1 MTTIRREDIELLA
14 PAGDWDCMRAAVANG
29 ADAIFF
35 GVEKFNA
42 RARANNFRM
51 DELPEIMS
59 FLHSYGVKG
68 FLTFNILV
76 FEDELRDAKELI
88 ETCMDA
94 GVDAVIVQDL
104 GLVKMIREISPDFPI
119 HGSTQMTITSPEA
132 VEFTKPFDMERVVL
146 GRENNLKQIRK
157 IGEQAKL
164 PMEVFVHG
172 AICVS
177 YSGQCLTSE
186 MWGGRSANRGECAQA
201 CRLPYDMMVDGE
213 HKPMGD
219 VTYLLSPKD
228 LAAIDIVPELIEAG
242 VTSFKIEGRMKQ
254 PEYVANVVSKYRKAI
269 DDYFDGQWTGPSKE
283 EVRELEQSFSRGF
296 THGFLKGTN
305 NKQLVDGTFP
315 KSRGVYVGRVEQVL
329 RDGVVCKIEAPLK
342 RGDGIGFDAGD
353 PTQKEEGGRIYD
365 LRRKGVKLEG
375 EAQVGW
381 IIDII
386 PGRNDVN
393 LRRVK
398 VGDRIW
404 KTSDPALDKRMR
416 ATFETE
422 KPYRVFPV
430 HVKAEGRVGEPLRTW
445 WTDVQKGTVVQV
457 DSELLLEEAKKRPMD
472 EALLEEQFG
481 RLGGTVYQLEKLDV
495 SLEGDLIVPMRE
507 LNAIRR
513 QAVEQLAG
521 ERPKPPVY
529 TKREADPFA
538 DAYPDH
544 KGIPYGG
551 GQLTALCRSLEQV
564 KAAVKTPVAMIYVDF
579 EFIKQFPEAIAVCRE
594 AGKPVA
600 LVTPRIHMPL
610 ENGYHRNILKLKPD
624 AVLVRNTGA
633 LNFYLQAKAEW
644 EQLRA
649 AMVIGTGQGEASGQ
663 RSEAVT
669 RLVDSTSTVEAR
681 NAKGSTMAQE
691 AGNDINASAPI
702 SADNGDSNG
711 PAASD
716 KGTGSPGASNASAEH
731 NLHVRVND
739 EGHNASKDHSNP
751 IDGIATTS
759 IGAWREQEHE
769 ASGGI
774 LGTNDVP
781 DTFPLL
787 IGDFSLNVANHKAV
801 ELFVEAGLD
810 SITPSYDLN
819 IQQMVDMLGYADT
832 SKLEIVIHQHL
843 PMFHTEHCVYC
854 TFLSEGTDYTNCGRP
869 CEEHRVSLR
878 DRIGMSHPVRVDEGC
893 RNTVYNAIEQSGAEY
908 LKHFLDLGVGSYRV
922 EFLEETSEQVHE
934 VIDLYARALR
944 GEISGTQVWRQLK
957 ATNQL
962 GVTRGQLVK

>member
-1 MTTIRREDIELLA
+1 MSTMKQGIQRGDIELLA

-51 DELPEIMS
+51 DDLPDIMA

-76 FEDELRDAKELI
+76 FENELEDAKELI
-88 ETCMDA
+88 ETCIDA

-132 VEFTKPFDMERVVL
+132 AEFTKPYGMERVVL
-146 GRENNLKQIRK
+146 GRENNLKQIQK
-157 IGEQAKL
+157 IGEKANV

-172 AICVS
+172 ALCVS

-213 HKPMGD
+213 HQPMGD

-269 DDYFDGQWTGPSKE
+269 DDYFDGNWAGPSKE
-283 EVRELEQSFSRGF
+283 EVRELQQSFSRGF

-315 KSRGVYVGRVEQVL
+315 KSRGVYVGTVQQVL
-329 RDGVVCKIEAPLK
+329 RDGVVCKLEAPLK

-353 PTQKEEGGRIYD
+353 PTKKEEGGRIYD
-365 LRRKGVKLEG
+365 LRRQGVKLEG
-375 EAQVGW
+375 EAEEGW
-381 IIDII
+381 IVDIV
-386 PGRNDVN
+386 PGRNDVD
-393 LRRVK
+393 LRRVH

-404 KTSDPALDKRMR
+404 KTSDQALDKRMR
-416 ATFETE
+416 ATFETD

-430 HVKAEGRVGEPLRTW
+430 HVRVEGRAGEPLRTW

-457 DSELLLEEAKKRPMD
+457 DSELPLDVAQKRPMD
-472 EALLEEQFG
+472 EALLREQLG
-481 RLGGTVYQLEKLDV
+481 RLGGTVYQLEALEAV
-495 SLEGDLIVPMRE
+495 LEGDVIVPMRE

-513 QAVEQLAG
+513 RAVEELAG

-529 TKREADPFA
+529 VKRDIEAMGDAVKEQTPVPF
-538 DAYPDH
+538 
-544 KGIPYGG
+544 GG
-551 GQLTALCRSLEQV
+551 AQLTALCRNLEQV
-564 KAAVKTPVAMIYVDF
+564 QAAVKTDVALIYADF
-579 EFIKQFPEAIAVCRE
+579 EFIKQFPAAIEACRA
-594 AGKPVA
+594 AGKPIA
-600 LVTPRIHMPL
+600 LVTPRIHMPN
-610 ENGYHRNILKLKPD
+610 ENGYHRNILNLKPD

-633 LNFYLQAKAEW
+633 LNYYQLEKAEW
-644 EQLRA
+644 
-649 AMVIGTGQGEASGQ
+649 AS
-663 RSEAVT
+663 
-669 RLVDSTSTVEAR
+669 
-681 NAKGSTMAQE
+681 KM
-691 AGNDINASAPI
+691 
-702 SADNGDSNG
+702 
-711 PAASD
+711 AASTLPSEEIMEQAEND
-716 KGTGSPGASNASAEH
+716 PKLAICPG
-731 NLHVRVND
+731 
-739 EGHNASKDHSNP
+739 KP
-751 IDGIATTS
+751 
-759 IGAWREQEHE
+759 QEE
-769 ASGGI
+769 
-774 LGTNDVP
+774 P
-781 DTFPLL
+781 FPQL
-787 IGDFSLNVANHKAV
+787 IGDFSLNVANHKTV
-801 ELFVEAGLD
+801 QLFKEAGLD
-810 SITPSYDLN
+810 RITPSYDLN
-819 IQQMVDMLGYADT
+819 IQQMVDMLRHADT
-832 SKLEIVIHQHL
+832 SMLEIVIHQHL

-908 LKHFLDLGVGSYRV
+908 LVNFLELGVGTYRV
-922 EFLEETSEQVHE
+922 EFLEETPEQVQE
-934 VIDLYARALR
+934 VIDLYGRALR
-944 GEISGTQVWRQLK
+944 GEISGTEVWRKLK

>member
-1 MTTIRREDIELLA
+1 MRMTTLKREDIELLA

-51 DELPEIMS
+51 DELPEIMA

-76 FEDELRDAKELI
+76 FEDELKDAKQLI
-88 ETCMDA
+88 DACVEA

-104 GLVKMIREISPDFPI
+104 GLVKLIRQISPDFPI

-146 GRENNLKQIRK
+146 GRENNLKQIKK
-157 IGEQAKL
+157 IGELAKL

-172 AICVS
+172 ALCVS

-213 HKPMGD
+213 HFPMGD

-228 LAAIDIVPELIEAG
+228 LAAIELVPDLIEAG
-242 VTSFKIEGRMKQ
+242 VTSFKIEGRLKS

-269 DDYFDGQWTGPSKE
+269 DDHFDGTWTGPTKE
-283 EVRELEQSFSRGF
+283 DVRELQQSFSRGF
-296 THGFLKGTN
+296 THGFLSGTN
-305 NKQLVDGTFP
+305 NKMLVDGTFP
-315 KSRGVYVGRVEQVL
+315 KSRGVYLGTVQQVL

-375 EAQVGW
+375 EAEEGW
-381 IIDII
+381 IVDIV
-386 PGRNDVN
+386 PGRQDVD

-404 KTSDPALDKRMR
+404 KTGDQALEKRMR
-416 ATFETE
+416 ATYETE

-430 HVKAEGRVGEPLRTW
+430 HVRVEGRVGEPLRTW
-445 WTDVQKGTVVQV
+445 WTDVQKGTEVQV
-457 DSELLLEEAKKRPMD
+457 DSELELEAAQKRPMD
-472 EALLEEQFG
+472 AALLEEQLG
-481 RLGGTVYQLEKLDV
+481 RLGGTVYQLEQMEVK
-495 SLEGDLIVPMRE
+495 LEGDVIVPMRE

-513 QAVEQLAG
+513 RAVDYLAG

-529 TKREADPFA
+529 VQRDVDVYGDAAREQERTVVPF
-538 DAYPDH
+538 
-544 KGIPYGG
+544 GG
-551 GQLTALCRSLEQV
+551 AQLTALCRTLEQV
-564 KAAVKTPVAMIYVDF
+564 QVAVKTDVALIYADF
-579 EFIKQFPEAIAVCRE
+579 EFIKQFPAAIEACRA
-594 AGKPVA
+594 AGKPIA
-600 LVTPRIHMPL
+600 LVTPRIHMPN

-633 LNFYLQAKAEW
+633 LHFYTQAKAEF
-644 EQLRA
+644 EAKQQA
-649 AMVIGTGQGEASGQ
+649 EGGANNGE
-663 RSEAVT
+663 
-669 RLVDSTSTVEAR
+669 
-681 NAKGSTMAQE
+681 
-691 AGNDINASAPI
+691 
-702 SADNGDSNG
+702 
-711 PAASD
+711 
-716 KGTGSPGASNASAEH
+716 
-731 NLHVRVND
+731 
-739 EGHNASKDHSNP
+739 
-751 IDGIATTS
+751 
-759 IGAWREQEHE
+759 
-769 ASGGI
+769 
-774 LGTNDVP
+774 
-781 DTFPLL
+781 TFPTL

-801 ELFVEAGLD
+801 ELFADAGLQL
-810 SITPSYDLN
+810 ITPSYDLN
-819 IQQMVDMLGYADT
+819 IQQMIDMLGRSDT

-854 TFLSEGTDYTNCGRP
+854 TFLSEGTDFTNCGRP
-869 CEEHRVSLR
+869 CEERSISLR

-893 RNTVYNAIEQSGAEY
+893 RNTVYNAVEQSGAEY
-908 LKHFLDLGVGSYRV
+908 LPNFLEHGVSSYRV
-922 EFLEETSEQVHE
+922 EFLEETPEQVTE
-934 VIDLYARALR
+934 VIDLYGRALR
-944 GEISGTQVWRQLK
+944 GEISGTQVWRKLK

>member
-1 MTTIRREDIELLA
+1 MTTIKQHNDRQAVDVVKAAMRKAGMAPRNLRREDIELLA

-42 RARANNFRM
+42 RARANNFQM
-51 DELPEIMS
+51 DELPEIMA

-76 FEDELRDAKELI
+76 FENELADAKELI
-88 ETCMDA
+88 DACVTA

-104 GLVKMIREISPDFPI
+104 GLVKLIREISPDFPI

-132 VEFTKPFDMERVVL
+132 ASFTKPYGLERVVL
-146 GRENNLKQIRK
+146 GRENNLKQIQK
-157 IGEQAKL
+157 IGAEAQL

-172 AICVS
+172 ALCVS

-213 HKPMGD
+213 HQPMGD

-228 LAAIDIVPELIEAG
+228 LAALDLVPELIEAG

-269 DDYFDGQWTGPSKE
+269 DDYFDGRWTGPTKE
-283 EVRELEQSFSRGF
+283 EVRELQQSFSRGF

-315 KSRGVYVGRVEQVL
+315 KSRGVYLGRVEQVL
-329 RDGVVCKIEAPLK
+329 RDGVVCKLEAPLK

-353 PTQKEEGGRIYD
+353 PTKKEEGGRVYD
-365 LRRKGVKLEG
+365 LRRKGVKLDG
-375 EAQVGW
+375 EAQEGW
-381 IIDII
+381 QVDIV
-386 PGRNDVN
+386 PGRHDVD

-430 HVKAEGRVGEPLRTW
+430 HVRVEGRAGEPLRTW
-445 WTDVQKGTVVQV
+445 WTDVPKGTTVQV
-457 DSELLLEEAKKRPMD
+457 DSELALEAAQKRPMD
-472 EALLEEQFG
+472 QALLEEQFG
-481 RLGGTVYQLEKLDV
+481 RLGGTVYQLERLDV
-495 SLEGDLIVPMRE
+495 ALEGDIIVPMRE
-507 LNAIRR
+507 LNAVRR
-513 QAVEQLAG
+513 RAVELLAG

-529 TKREADPFA
+529 EHRDV
-538 DAYPDH
+538 DV
-544 KGIPYGG
+544 YGG
-551 GQLTALCRSLEQV
+551 AVREHTAVQPGQARLTALCRSLAQV
-564 KAAVKTPVAMIYVDF
+564 KAAVNTEAELIYADF
-579 EFIKQFPEAIAVCRE
+579 EFIKQFPAVIEACRA
-594 AGKPVA
+594 AGKPIA
-600 LVTPRIHMPL
+600 LVTPRIHMPG

-633 LNFYLQAKAEW
+633 LQFYMQAKAE
-644 EQLRA
+644 A
-649 AMVIGTGQGEASGQ
+649 AERGEA
-663 RSEAVT
+663 
-669 RLVDSTSTVEAR
+669 
-681 NAKGSTMAQE
+681 
-691 AGNDINASAPI
+691 
-702 SADNGDSNG
+702 
-711 PAASD
+711 
-716 KGTGSPGASNASAEH
+716 
-731 NLHVRVND
+731 
-739 EGHNASKDHSNP
+739 
-751 IDGIATTS
+751 
-759 IGAWREQEHE
+759 
-769 ASGGI
+769 
-774 LGTNDVP
+774 
-781 DTFPLL
+781 FPRL
-787 IGDFSLNVANHKAV
+787 IGDFSLNVANHKTV
-801 ELFVEAGLD
+801 ELFAASGLD
-810 SITPSYDLN
+810 CITPSYDLN
-819 IQQMVDMLGYADT
+819 IQQMIDMLRHSDT
-832 SKLEIVIHQHL
+832 SLLEIVIHQHL

-908 LKHFLDLGVGSYRV
+908 ITHFLDLGVGSYRV
-922 EFLEETSEQVHE
+922 EFLEETPEQVHQ
-934 VIDLYARALR
+934 VIDLYGRALR
-944 GEISGTQVWRQLK
+944 AEISGTEVWRTLK

>member
-1 MTTIRREDIELLA
+1 MEPVEMKIQRSDIELLA

-51 DELPEIMS
+51 DELPEIMAY
-59 FLHSYGVKG
+59 LHSYGVKG

-76 FEDELRDAKELI
+76 FEDELKDAQHLI
-88 ETCMDA
+88 EVCMEA

-104 GLVKMIREISPDFPI
+104 GLVKVIRELSPDFPI

-132 VEFTKPFDMERVVL
+132 VNFTKPFGMERVVL

-157 IGEQAKL
+157 IGEEAKL

-172 AICVS
+172 ALCVS

-213 HKPMGD
+213 HHPMGD

-269 DDYFDGQWTGPSKE
+269 DDYFDGTWTGPSKE
-283 EVRELEQSFSRGF
+283 DVRELQQSFSRGF
-296 THGFLKGTN
+296 THGFLTGTN
-305 NKQLVDGTFP
+305 NKELVDGTFP
-315 KSRGVYVGRVEQVL
+315 KSRGVYLGRVEQVL
-329 RDGVVCKIEAPLK
+329 RDGVVCKLEAPLK

-353 PTQKEEGGRIYD
+353 PTQKEEGGRVYD
-365 LRRKGVKLEG
+365 VRRKGVKLEG
-375 EAQVGW
+375 EAEEGW
-381 IIDII
+381 IVDIV

-404 KTSDPALDKRMR
+404 KTGDQALDKRMR

-430 HVKAEGRVGEPLRTW
+430 HVRAEGRAGEVLRTW
-445 WTDVQKGTVVQV
+445 WTDVQKGTMVQV
-457 DSELLLEEAKKRPMD
+457 DSELALEEAQKRPMD
-472 EALLEEQFG
+472 HALLEEQFG
-481 RLGGTVYQLEKLDV
+481 RLGGTLYQLEQLEV
-495 SLEGDLIVPMRE
+495 ELEGSVIVPMRE
-507 LNAIRR
+507 LNSIRR
-513 QAVEQLAG
+513 RAVEQLTG

-529 TKREADPFA
+529 VKHEADAFS
-538 DAYPDH
+538 DAVIEH
-544 KGIPYGG
+544 TAIPYGAA
-551 GQLTALCRSLEQV
+551 QLTVLCRTLEQV
-564 KAAVKTPVAMIYVDF
+564 EEAVKTEAALIYADF
-579 EFIKQFPEAIAVCRE
+579 EFIKQFPAAIEICRA
-594 AGKPVA
+594 AGKPIA
-600 LVTPRIHMPL
+600 LVTPRIHMPN
-610 ENGYHRNILKLKPD
+610 ENGYHRNILRLKPD

-633 LNFYLQAKAEW
+633 LHYYMQAKEEW
-644 EQLRA
+644 EQAHGVGALNA
-649 AMVIGTGQGEASGQ
+649 EGEA
-663 RSEAVT
+663 
-669 RLVDSTSTVEAR
+669 
-681 NAKGSTMAQE
+681 
-691 AGNDINASAPI
+691 
-702 SADNGDSNG
+702 
-711 PAASD
+711 
-716 KGTGSPGASNASAEH
+716 
-731 NLHVRVND
+731 
-739 EGHNASKDHSNP
+739 
-751 IDGIATTS
+751 
-759 IGAWREQEHE
+759 
-769 ASGGI
+769 
-774 LGTNDVP
+774 
-781 DTFPLL
+781 FPHI

-801 ELFVEAGLD
+801 QLFAQAGLD
-810 SITPSYDLN
+810 RITPSYDLN
-819 IQQMVDMLGYADT
+819 IQQMVDMLRNADT
-832 SKLEIVIHQHL
+832 TKLEIVIHQHL

-854 TFLSEGTDYTNCGRP
+854 TFLSEGTDFTNCGRP

-908 LKHFLDLGVGSYRV
+908 LSHFLELGVGTYRV
-922 EFLEETSEQVHE
+922 EFLEETAEQVSE
-934 VIDLYARALR
+934 VIDLYGRALR
-944 GEISGTQVWRQLK
+944 GQISGSQVWRKLK